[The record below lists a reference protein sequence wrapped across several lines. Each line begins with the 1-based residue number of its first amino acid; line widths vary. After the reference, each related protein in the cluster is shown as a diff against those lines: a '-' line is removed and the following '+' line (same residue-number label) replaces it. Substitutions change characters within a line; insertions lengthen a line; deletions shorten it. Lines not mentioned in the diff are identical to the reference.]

1 MWDTEV
7 DLVCIG
13 AGIGGL
19 ASAIATVDAG
29 EDVIVADTG
38 QIAAPLASLGT
49 ARGWLQHDG
58 VDVET
63 EDFLAAVVEGLDP
76 VVGPPGASRVPMRVV
91 RPSPPDGRTLEPFVG
106 ATIRAWDAQCFGSPY
121 GTLHSS
127 VFGWQRTKMRSSDG
141 ESIDVIP
148 IGDIDWHDGLGE
160 ADLLDW
166 MGGQAYDRDV
176 DVLAATSLQRIVFE
190 EGLIVGVVLDT
201 PDGPYAVGTRRG
213 VTLSPPDNAPA
224 AASPVASLAPAAPP
238 VASLAPA
245 ADRLVDPSAGDRKQ
259 VCLVGRTASRFGR
272 VELLTTAP
280 PAGVAEPLCPAS
292 GRQLR
297 GHLRDSRPVPSD
309 VWRCG
314 KVHGHTA
321 FGQ

>member
-13 AGIGGL
+13 AGIGAL
-19 ASAIATVDAG
+19 ATAIATVDAG

-38 QIAAPLASLGT
+38 QIAASVATHGGLG
-49 ARGWLQHDG
+49 AMRGWLQHDG

-76 VVGPPGASRVPMRVV
+76 LPRRPGASRVPTRVA
-91 RPSPPDGRTLEPFVG
+91 RPWTGDGRSVEPFVG
-106 ATIRAWDAQCFGSPY
+106 ATIRAWDTQCLGSPF

-127 VFGWQRTKMRSSDG
+127 VFGWQRTRMRSSDG
-141 ESIDVIP
+141 EAIEVIP
-148 IGDIDWHDGLGE
+148 VGEIDWHDGLGE
-160 ADLLDW
+160 HDLLDW
-166 MGGQAYDRDV
+166 MGGQAYEHDV
-176 DVLAATSLQRIVFE
+176 EVLSASSLQRIVFE

-213 VTLSPPDNAPA
+213 VTLSPPDNGPA
-224 AASPVASLAPAAPP
+224 AAGQLTV
-238 VASLAPA
+238 
-245 ADRLVDPSAGDRKQ
+245 PSQGDRKQ
-259 VCLVGRTASRFGR
+259 VCLVGRSASRFGR
-272 VELLTTAP
+272 VELVTTAA
-280 PAGVAEPLCPAS
+280 PAVVEPVCSGS

-297 GHLRDSRPVPSD
+297 GHLRESRQVPSD
-309 VWRCG
+309 LWRCG

>member
-19 ASAIATVDAG
+19 ATAIATVDAG

-38 QIAAPLASLGT
+38 QIAASVATHGGLGA

-76 VVGPPGASRVPMRVV
+76 LARRPGASRVPTRVA
-91 RPSPPDGRTLEPFVG
+91 RPWTGDGRSVEPFVG
-106 ATIRAWDAQCFGSPY
+106 ATIRAWDIQCLGSPY

-127 VFGWQRTKMRSSDG
+127 VFGWQRTRMRSSDG
-141 ESIDVIP
+141 EAIEVIP
-148 IGDIDWHDGLGE
+148 VGEIDWHDGLGE
-160 ADLLDW
+160 HDLLDW

-176 DVLAATSLQRIVFE
+176 EVLSASSLQRIVFE

-213 VTLSPPDNAPA
+213 VTLSPPDNGPA
-224 AASPVASLAPAAPP
+224 AAGQLTSPSQ
-238 VASLAPA
+238 
-245 ADRLVDPSAGDRKQ
+245 GDRKQ
-259 VCLVGRTASRFGR
+259 VCLVGRSASRFGR
-272 VELLTTAP
+272 VELITIAAP
-280 PAGVAEPLCPAS
+280 AVVEPVCSGS

-297 GHLRDSRPVPSD
+297 GHLRESRQVPSD
-309 VWRCG
+309 LWRCG

>member
-19 ASAIATVDAG
+19 ATAIATVDAG
-29 EDVIVADTG
+29 EDVIVADTAPDPG
-38 QIAAPLASLGT
+38 RIAASAASLG
-49 ARGWLQHDG
+49 AVRGWLHHHG

-63 EDFLAAVVEGLDP
+63 EDFLAALVEGLDP
-76 VVGPPGASRVPMRVV
+76 MARRLGVSRVPTRVA
-91 RPSPPDGRTLEPFVG
+91 RPWTGGERSVEPFFG
-106 ATIRAWDAQCFGSPY
+106 ATIRAWDAQCLGSPY

-127 VFGWQRTKMRSSDG
+127 VFGWQRTRMRSSDG
-141 ESIDVIP
+141 EAIEVIP
-148 IGDIDWHDGLGE
+148 VGEIDWHDGLGGH
-160 ADLLDW
+160 DLVDW
-166 MGGQAYDRDV
+166 MGGQAYEREV
-176 DVLAATSLQRIVFE
+176 EVLAASSLQRIVFE
-190 EGLIVGVVLDT
+190 DGLIIGVVLDT

-213 VTLSPPDNAPA
+213 ITLSPPDSGPA
-224 AASPVASLAPAAPP
+224 AVDQLTDASQ
-238 VASLAPA
+238 
-245 ADRLVDPSAGDRKQ
+245 GDRKQ

-272 VELLTTAP
+272 VELVTTAA
-280 PAGVAEPLCPAS
+280 PAAVVEPVCSTS

-297 GHLRDSRPVPSD
+297 GHLRESHQVPSD

>member
-19 ASAIATVDAG
+19 AAAIATVDAG

-38 QIAAPLASLGT
+38 QIAASVATHGGLGA

-76 VVGPPGASRVPMRVV
+76 LARRPGASPVPTRVA
-91 RPSPPDGRTLEPFVG
+91 RPWTGDGRSVEPFVG
-106 ATIRAWDAQCFGSPY
+106 ATIRAWDTQCLGSPY
-121 GTLHSS
+121 ATLHSS
-127 VFGWQRTKMRSSDG
+127 VFGWQRTRMRSSDG
-141 ESIDVIP
+141 EAIEVIP
-148 IGDIDWHDGLGE
+148 VGEIDWHDGLGE
-160 ADLLDW
+160 HDLLDW
-166 MGGQAYDRDV
+166 MGGQAYERDV
-176 DVLAATSLQRIVFE
+176 EVLSASSLQRIVFE

-213 VTLSPPDNAPA
+213 VTLSPPDNGPA
-224 AASPVASLAPAAPP
+224 AAGQLTV
-238 VASLAPA
+238 
-245 ADRLVDPSAGDRKQ
+245 PSQGDRKQ
-259 VCLVGRTASRFGR
+259 VCLVGRSASRFGR
-272 VELLTTAP
+272 VELVTTAA
-280 PAGVAEPLCPAS
+280 PAVVEPVCSGS

-297 GHLRDSRPVPSD
+297 GHLRESRQVPSD
-309 VWRCG
+309 LWRCG

>member
-19 ASAIATVDAG
+19 AAAIATVDAG
-29 EDVIVADTG
+29 EDVIVANTTVDAS
-38 QIAAPLASLGT
+38 QMAASVASLG
-49 ARGWLQHDG
+49 AVRGWLQHDG

-76 VVGPPGASRVPMRVV
+76 LTWPSGASRVPMRVA
-91 RPSPPDGRTLEPFVG
+91 RPWGVDGRTLEPFVG

-160 ADLLDW
+160 GDLLDW
-166 MGGQAYDRDV
+166 MGGQAYERDV
-176 DVLAATSLQRIVFE
+176 EVLPASSLQRIVFE

-213 VTLSPPDNAPA
+213 VTLSPPDSGPG
-224 AASPVASLAPAAPP
+224 
-238 VASLAPA
+238 A
-245 ADRLVDPSAGDRKQ
+245 ADRLADPSHVDRKQ

-272 VELLTTAP
+272 VELLTTVAP
-280 PAGVAEPLCPAS
+280 AVVEPLCAGS

-297 GHLRDSRPVPSD
+297 GHLRESRQVPSD

>member
-19 ASAIATVDAG
+19 ATAIATVDAG

-38 QIAAPLASLGT
+38 QIAASVATTHGGLGA

-58 VDVET
+58 EDVET

-76 VVGPPGASRVPMRVV
+76 LVRRPGASRVPTRVA
-91 RPSPPDGRTLEPFVG
+91 RPWTGDGRSVEPFVG
-106 ATIRAWDAQCFGSPY
+106 ATIRAWDAQCLGSPY

-127 VFGWQRTKMRSSDG
+127 VFGWQRTRMRSSDD
-141 ESIDVIP
+141 EAIEVIP
-148 IGDIDWHDGLGE
+148 VGEIDWHDGLGE
-160 ADLLDW
+160 HDLLNW
-166 MGGQAYDRDV
+166 MGGQAYERDV
-176 DVLAATSLQRIVFE
+176 DVLSASSLQRIVFE

-213 VTLSPPDNAPA
+213 VTLSPPDNGPA
-224 AASPVASLAPAAPP
+224 AAGQLT
-238 VASLAPA
+238 
-245 ADRLVDPSAGDRKQ
+245 DPSHGDRKQ
-259 VCLVGRTASRFGR
+259 VCLVGRSASRFGR
-272 VELLTTAP
+272 VELVTIAAP
-280 PAGVAEPLCPAS
+280 AVVEPVCSGS

-297 GHLRDSRPVPSD
+297 GHLRESRQIPSD

>member
-19 ASAIATVDAG
+19 ATAIATVDAG
-29 EDVIVADTG
+29 EDVIVAD
-38 QIAAPLASLGT
+38 T

-76 VVGPPGASRVPMRVV
+76 LARHPGASRVPTRIA
-91 RPSPPDGRTLEPFVG
+91 RDWTGDERSLEPFVG
-106 ATIRAWDAQCFGSPY
+106 ATIRAWDAQCLGSPY

-127 VFGWQRTKMRSSDG
+127 VLGWQRTRMRSSDG
-141 ESIDVIP
+141 EAIEVIP
-148 IGDIDWHDGLGE
+148 IGEIDWHDGLGE
-160 ADLLDW
+160 HDLLHW
-166 MGGQAYDRDV
+166 MGGQAYERDV
-176 DVLAATSLQRIVFE
+176 DVLAASSLQRIVFE
-190 EGLIVGVVLDT
+190 EGLIIGIVLDT

-213 VTLSPPDNAPA
+213 VTLSPPDIGPA
-224 AASPVASLAPAAPP
+224 AV
-238 VASLAPA
+238 
-245 ADRLVDPSAGDRKQ
+245 DRLTDPSQGDRRQ
-259 VCLVGRTASRFGR
+259 VCLVGRAASRFGR
-272 VELLTTAP
+272 VELVTTAA
-280 PAGVAEPLCPAS
+280 PAPVAEPLCASS

-297 GHLRDSRPVPSD
+297 GHLRESRQVPSD

>member
-38 QIAAPLASLGT
+38 QIAASMASLGT

-76 VVGPPGASRVPMRVV
+76 VVRPSGASRVPMRVV

-160 ADLLDW
+160 ADLLEW
-166 MGGQAYDRDV
+166 MGGQANDRDV

-190 EGLIVGVVLDT
+190 EGLIIGVVLDT

-213 VTLSPPDNAPA
+213 VTLSPPDTGPA
-224 AASPVASLAPAAPP
+224 
-238 VASLAPA
+238 A
-245 ADRLVDPSAGDRKQ
+245 ADRLVDPSEGDRKQ
-259 VCLVGRTASRFGR
+259 VCLVGRNASRFGR
-272 VELLTTAP
+272 VELLTTAAP
-280 PAGVAEPLCPAS
+280 GAVAEPLCPAS

-297 GHLRDSRPVPSD
+297 GHLRESRPVPSD

-314 KVHGHTA
+314 KVHGHTS

>member
-19 ASAIATVDAG
+19 ATAIATVDAG
-29 EDVIVADTG
+29 ESVIVADTAPDPG
-38 QIAAPLASLGT
+38 QIAVSATSRGSLGA

-58 VDVET
+58 VDVDT

-76 VVGPPGASRVPMRVV
+76 LHRRLDASRVPTRVA
-91 RPSPPDGRTLEPFVG
+91 RPWTGDGRSLEPFVG
-106 ATIRAWDAQCFGSPY
+106 ATILAWDAQCFGSPY

-127 VFGWQRTKMRSSDG
+127 VFGWQWTRMRSSDG
-141 ESIDVIP
+141 EAIEVIP
-148 IGDIDWHDGLGE
+148 VGEIDWHDGLGE
-160 ADLLDW
+160 YDLLDW
-166 MGGQAYDRDV
+166 MGGQAYERDV
-176 DVLAATSLQRIVFE
+176 EVLSASSLQRIVFE

-201 PDGPYAVGTRRG
+201 SDGPYAIGTRRG
-213 VTLSPPDNAPA
+213 VTLSPPDNGPA
-224 AASPVASLAPAAPP
+224 AIDQLS
-238 VASLAPA
+238 
-245 ADRLVDPSAGDRKQ
+245 DPSHGDLKQ
-259 VCLVGRTASRFGR
+259 VCLVGRSASRFGR
-272 VELLTTAP
+272 VEVITTAP
-280 PAGVAEPLCPAS
+280 PSGVVEPICSAS

-297 GHLRDSRPVPSD
+297 GHLRESRQVPSD

>member
-29 EDVIVADTG
+29 EDVIVVDTAAHPG
-38 QIAAPLASLGT
+38 QIAPCAAGLGA

-76 VVGPPGASRVPMRVV
+76 LARPSGASRVPMRVV
-91 RPSPPDGRTLEPFVG
+91 RPWVGGRTVEPFVG
-106 ATIRAWDAQCFGSPY
+106 AAIRAWDAQCFGSPY

-127 VFGWQRTKMRSSDG
+127 VFGWQRTRMRSSDG
-141 ESIDVIP
+141 ESIDAIP

-160 ADLLDW
+160 GDLLDW
-166 MGGQAYDRDV
+166 LGGQAHERDV
-176 DVLAATSLQRIVFE
+176 EVLAASSLQRIVFE
-190 EGLIVGVVLDT
+190 EGLIIGVVLDT

-213 VTLSPPDNAPA
+213 VTLSPPDNGPA
-224 AASPVASLAPAAPP
+224 
-238 VASLAPA
+238 A
-245 ADRLVDPSAGDRKQ
+245 ADRLTDPSQGDRKQ
-259 VCLVGRTASRFGR
+259 VCLVGRSASRFGR
-272 VELLTTAP
+272 VELLTTAAP
-280 PAGVAEPLCPAS
+280 TAVAEPLCASS

-297 GHLRDSRPVPSD
+297 GHLRGSRQVPSD
-309 VWRCG
+309 VWGCG
-314 KVHGHTA
+314 KVHGHTT

>member
-19 ASAIATVDAG
+19 ATAIATVDAG
-29 EDVIVADTG
+29 EDVIVADT
-38 QIAAPLASLGT
+38 AH
-49 ARGWLQHDG
+49 GWLQHDG

-76 VVGPPGASRVPMRVV
+76 LARRSGASRVPTRIARDWMGDDRSV
-91 RPSPPDGRTLEPFVG
+91 EPFVG
-106 ATIRAWDAQCFGSPY
+106 ATIRAWDAQCLGSPY

-127 VFGWQRTKMRSSDG
+127 VLGWHRTRMRSSDG
-141 ESIDVIP
+141 EAIEVIP
-148 IGDIDWHDGLGE
+148 VGEIDWHDGLGE
-160 ADLLDW
+160 HDLLHW
-166 MGGQAYDRDV
+166 MGGQAYERDV
-176 DVLAATSLQRIVFE
+176 DVLAASSLQRIVFE
-190 EGLIVGVVLDT
+190 EGLIIGVVLDT

-213 VTLSPPDNAPA
+213 VTLSPPDIGPA
-224 AASPVASLAPAAPP
+224 AVG
-238 VASLAPA
+238 
-245 ADRLVDPSAGDRKQ
+245 RLTDPSQGDRRQ
-259 VCLVGRTASRFGR
+259 VCLVGRAASRFGR
-272 VELLTTAP
+272 VELVTTAA
-280 PAGVAEPLCPAS
+280 PAPVAEPLCASS

-297 GHLRDSRPVPSD
+297 GHLRESRQVPSD

>member
-19 ASAIATVDAG
+19 ATAIATVDAG

-38 QIAAPLASLGT
+38 QIAASVATHGGLGA

-76 VVGPPGASRVPMRVV
+76 LARRPGASPVPTRVA
-91 RPSPPDGRTLEPFVG
+91 RPWTGDGRSVEPFVG
-106 ATIRAWDAQCFGSPY
+106 ATIRAWDTQCLGSPY
-121 GTLHSS
+121 ATLHSS
-127 VFGWQRTKMRSSDG
+127 VFGWQRTRMRSSDG
-141 ESIDVIP
+141 EAIEVIP
-148 IGDIDWHDGLGE
+148 VGEIDWHDGLGE
-160 ADLLDW
+160 HDLLDW
-166 MGGQAYDRDV
+166 MGGQAYERDV
-176 DVLAATSLQRIVFE
+176 DVLSASSLQRIVFE

-213 VTLSPPDNAPA
+213 VTLSPPDNGPA
-224 AASPVASLAPAAPP
+224 AAGQLTV
-238 VASLAPA
+238 
-245 ADRLVDPSAGDRKQ
+245 PSQGDRKQ
-259 VCLVGRTASRFGR
+259 VCLVGRSASRFGR
-272 VELLTTAP
+272 VELVTTAA
-280 PAGVAEPLCPAS
+280 PAVVEPVCSGS

-297 GHLRDSRPVPSD
+297 GHLRESRQVPSD
-309 VWRCG
+309 LWRCG

>member
-19 ASAIATVDAG
+19 ATAIATVDAG

-38 QIAAPLASLGT
+38 QIAASVATHGGLGA
-49 ARGWLQHDG
+49 ARRWLQHDG

-63 EDFLAAVVEGLDP
+63 EDFLAALVEGLDP
-76 VVGPPGASRVPMRVV
+76 LARPPGASRVPTRVA
-91 RPSPPDGRTLEPFVG
+91 RSWTGDGRSVEPFVG
-106 ATIRAWDAQCFGSPY
+106 ATIRAWDAQCLGSPY

-127 VFGWQRTKMRSSDG
+127 VFGWHRTRMRSSDG
-141 ESIDVIP
+141 EAIEVIP
-148 IGDIDWHDGLGE
+148 IGEIDWHDGLGE
-160 ADLLDW
+160 HDLLDW
-166 MGGQAYDRDV
+166 MGGQAYESDV
-176 DVLAATSLQRIVFE
+176 EVLSASSLQRIVFE

-213 VTLSPPDNAPA
+213 VTLSPPDNGPA
-224 AASPVASLAPAAPP
+224 AAGQLTAP
-238 VASLAPA
+238 S
-245 ADRLVDPSAGDRKQ
+245 RGDRKQ
-259 VCLVGRTASRFGR
+259 VCLVGRSASRFGR
-272 VELLTTAP
+272 VELVTTAA
-280 PAGVAEPLCPAS
+280 PAVVEPVCSGS

-297 GHLRDSRPVPSD
+297 GHLRESRQVPSD
-309 VWRCG
+309 VWRSG

>member
-19 ASAIATVDAG
+19 AAAIATVDAG
-29 EDVIVADTG
+29 EDVIVADTAPEPG
-38 QIAAPLASLGT
+38 QIAAAAADDRRLG
-49 ARGWLQHDG
+49 AVRGWLQHDG

-63 EDFLAAVVEGLDP
+63 EDFLAAVVEGLDAFDRR
-76 VVGPPGASRVPMRVV
+76 PGASRVPTRVA
-91 RPSPPDGRTLEPFVG
+91 RAWTGDGRSVEPFVG

-141 ESIDVIP
+141 EAIEVIP
-148 IGDIDWHDGLGE
+148 VGEIDWHDGLGE
-160 ADLLDW
+160 HDLLDW
-166 MGGQAYDRDV
+166 MGAQAYERDV
-176 DVLAATSLQRIVFE
+176 DVLAASSLQRIVFE

-213 VTLSPPDNAPA
+213 VTLSPPDNGPA
-224 AASPVASLAPAAPP
+224 A
-238 VASLAPA
+238 
-245 ADRLVDPSAGDRKQ
+245 VDQLTEPSQGVRKQ

-272 VELLTTAP
+272 VELITTAAP
-280 PAGVAEPLCPAS
+280 SGVVEPICSAS

-297 GHLRDSRPVPSD
+297 GHLRESRQVPSD
-309 VWRCG
+309 AWRCG

>member
-38 QIAAPLASLGT
+38 QIAASMASLGT

-76 VVGPPGASRVPMRVV
+76 VVRPSGASRVPMRVV

-160 ADLLDW
+160 ADLLEW
-166 MGGQAYDRDV
+166 MGGQANDRDV

-190 EGLIVGVVLDT
+190 EGLIIGVVLDT

-213 VTLSPPDNAPA
+213 VTLSPPDTGPA
-224 AASPVASLAPAAPP
+224 AA
-238 VASLAPA
+238 
-245 ADRLVDPSAGDRKQ
+245 DGLVDPSEGDRKQ
-259 VCLVGRTASRFGR
+259 VCLVGRNASRFGR
-272 VELLTTAP
+272 VELLTTAAP
-280 PAGVAEPLCPAS
+280 GAVAEPLCPAS

-297 GHLRDSRPVPSD
+297 GHLRESRPVPSD

-314 KVHGHTA
+314 KVHGHTS

>member
-38 QIAAPLASLGT
+38 QVAPSVANLGT

-76 VVGPPGASRVPMRVV
+76 VVRPSGASRVPMRVV
-91 RPSPPDGRTLEPFVG
+91 RPSPPDGRTLDPFVG

-127 VFGWQRTKMRSSDG
+127 VFGWQRTRMRSSDG

-160 ADLLDW
+160 ADLLEW

-213 VTLSPPDNAPA
+213 VTLSPPDNAP
-224 AASPVASLAPAAPP
+224 
-238 VASLAPA
+238 PA
-245 ADRLVDPSAGDRKQ
+245 ADRLVDPSEGDRKQ

-272 VELLTTAP
+272 VELLTTAA

-297 GHLRDSRPVPSD
+297 GHLRESRPVPSD

-314 KVHGHTA
+314 KVHGHTS